1 MAAKSRLPLNVQIT
15 DSTYFVT
22 KPWTFWFTFVNAAII
37 NLFGL
42 NQVWSNQTANRAIG
56 NVYTNNGPAPI
67 MFSVEISSTI
77 TSNFNF
83 DITVDGLVTGQ
94 ISHNA
99 SAGDKFTLQSIV
111 PPGQTYEVQGSNI
124 TLTSWMELS

>member
-22 KPWTFWFTFVNAAII
+22 KPWAFWFTFVNAAII
-37 NLFGL
+37 NLFGV
-42 NQVWSNQTANRAIG
+42 NQAWSNQTANRAIG
-56 NVYTNNGPAPI
+56 TVYTNNGPAPV
-67 MFSVEISSTI
+67 MFSVEISSSI

-83 DITVDGLVTGQ
+83 DITVGGLVTGQ

-99 SAGDKFTLQSIV
+99 SVGDKFTLQSIV